1 MMQFDVLPDM
11 AEDVLFEDTQTVRP
25 GACVLLSTSTPKSLD
40 FFETRKVTF

>member
-25 GACVLLSTSTPKSLD
+25 GACVLLSTPKSLD
-40 FFETRKVTF
+40 FFETRQVTF